1 MISSSKIISIS
12 AINGFFKPKNKNDQS
27 VFKANWIAKN
37 SNAFLAKGWVSILSQ
52 TSAPAMAIQI
62 YKTVQT
68 GPKSQLGGL
77 KLGFSSV
84 VYHVSILFCV
94 TIPAK

>member
-1 MISSSKIISIS
+1 MIKSSKIISIR
-12 AINGFFKPKNKNDQS
+12 AIKGFFKPKNKNDQS
-27 VFKANWIAKN
+27 VFKINWIAKN
-37 SNAFLAKGWVSILSQ
+37 NIAFFAKEWVSILSQ

-68 GPKSQLGGL
+68 GPNNQLGGL
-77 KLGFSSV
+77 KLGFSMV
-84 VYHVSILFCV
+84 VYQVSILFCV